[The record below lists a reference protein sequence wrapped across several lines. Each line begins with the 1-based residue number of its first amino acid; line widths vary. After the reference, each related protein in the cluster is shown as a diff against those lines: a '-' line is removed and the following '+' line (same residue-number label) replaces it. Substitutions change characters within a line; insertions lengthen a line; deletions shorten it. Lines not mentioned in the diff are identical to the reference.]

1 MRIRNFAGQVL
12 VEGEPGYDE
21 SRRIW
26 NADIDRRPAIVARC
40 TGPSDVVAA
49 LYHARRKKLPV
60 SVRGGGH
67 GVAGSAIVDGG
78 LVIDLSHMRSIEV
91 HASAGTVTAQGG
103 VLWGE
108 LDQATQQFGLA
119 AVGGIVTHTGIA
131 GLTLGGGM
139 GWLSRRHGLT
149 VDNLVAAEVV
159 TADGRVLTASDHEN
173 PDLFWA
179 LRGGGG
185 NFGVVTA
192 FRYRVHPVGP
202 VVAGPIVWPLAAAPE
217 VLMGHQRVMQD
228 APRELMTVM
237 VLRRAPAGE
246 PFPPDLHGVP
256 VCMIIACWSGQPEQ
270 SDGALAPL
278 RGIAPGARDL
288 TSVKPYAVHQSALD
302 EGVPPGW
309 HYYWKTALFDHMD
322 ERLVET
328 VADHANRIDSPRSYD
343 IIFHL
348 GGAVQDVAEDATA
361 YPNRSS
367 TYNLNINGVW
377 TEQDGPQAGDSEKAW
392 VRDHHEAVAGLMR
405 GQYVNFVDR
414 AEPDA
419 AERTFGRAKYTRL
432 ARIKA
437 RYDPDNVFR
446 HNVNIKP
453 AVMAQTERA
462 AG

>member
-12 VEGEPGYDE
+12 VEGQPGYDE
-21 SRRIW
+21 ARRIW

-40 TGPSDVVAA
+40 TGPGDVVAA
-49 LYHARRKKLPV
+49 LGHARRERLAV

-78 LVIDLSHMRSIEV
+78 LVIDLSHMRRIEV
-91 HASAGTVTAQGG
+91 DASAGTVTAQGG

-108 LDQATQQFGLA
+108 LDQATQRFGLA
-119 AVGGIVTHTGIA
+119 TVGGIVTHTGIA

-159 TADGRVLTASDHEN
+159 TADGRVMTASDHEN

-185 NFGVVTA
+185 NFGVATE
-192 FRYRVHPVGP
+192 FSYRVHPVGP
-202 VVAGPIVWPLAAAPE
+202 VVAGPIVWPLDAAPE
-217 VLMGHQRVMQD
+217 VLMGHQRVMQN
-228 APRELMTVM
+228 APRDLMTVL
-237 VLRRAPAGE
+237 VLRRAPAGK
-246 PFPPDLHGVP
+246 PFPRDLHVVP
-256 VCMIIACWSGQPEQ
+256 VCMIIACWSGQPEL
-270 SDGALAPL
+270 SDRALAPL
-278 RGIAPGARDL
+278 RCITPGARDL
-288 TSVKPYAVHQSALD
+288 TSSKPYGVHQSALD

-309 HYYWKTALFDHMD
+309 HYYWKTALFDHLD
-322 ERLVET
+322 DRLVET
-328 VADHANRIDSPRSYD
+328 MTDHAARIDSPRSYD

-377 TEQDGPQAGDSEKAW
+377 TAEDGPEVGAAQKAW
-392 VRDHHEAVAGLMR
+392 VRAHYEAVMGSKR

-414 AEPDA
+414 AQADA
-419 AERTFGRAKYTRL
+419 AELAFGKAKYARL

-437 RYDPDNVFR
+437 RYDPDNLFR
-446 HNVNIKP
+446 HNVNIRP
-453 AVMAQTERA
+453 AAVAQA
-462 AG
+462 AP